1 MTKTDPLNDTLPSGR
16 RAPLAALPTAA
27 SLVALGAGI
36 GGPPAIQQI
45 LKPLRG
51 PVPPIV
57 IVQQLEPAYQRG
69 FVAWLDDSTEL
80 EVRLAADGDELL
92 PGHVYVAPHQGQLL
106 LGSPA
111 RVALLAETT
120 PAQSKHRLDRL
131 FESAAQHLGPR
142 AVGIVL
148 TGIGSDGAKGLLAMR
163 VRGSTTVAQTEDT
176 SVVAGMP
183 RAAVD
188 SGAAR
193 VTASPDEI
201 AAYLAFLTWT
211 PPLATSSALLEAVVP
226 S

>member
-1 MTKTDPLNDTLPSGR
+1 VTKNDPLNDTQPGGR

-36 GGPPAIQQI
+36 GGPPAIQHI

-51 PVPPIV
+51 AVPPIV

-92 PGHVYVAPHQGQLL
+92 PGHVYVAPHDGQLL

-111 RVALLAETT
+111 RVVLLAETT
-120 PAQSKHRLDRL
+120 PSQGKHRVDRL

-148 TGIGSDGAKGLLAMR
+148 ATAPEAFWPCVCV
-163 VRGSTTVAQTEDT
+163 VRPPWPRRKTPAWWRACRELPSTPA
-176 SVVAGMP
+176 P
-183 RAAVD
+183 R
-188 SGAAR
+188 
-193 VTASPDEI
+193 E
-201 AAYLAFLTWT
+201 
-211 PPLATSSALLEAVVP
+211 
-226 S
+226 